1 MFKVGQK
8 VWCVIFGEGEVV
20 DIASRSDYIVG
31 VEFLTGAVEY
41 YTAEGFISVYS
52 NNRALYFS
60 PPIISAQTEPP
71 FVPTLVG
78 KKVLLRSD
86 KVDFMEIV
94 TVLDET
100 VDKIYTDSFG
110 HYWCKDAVT
119 VYEITPVAFKE

>member
-8 VWCVIFGEGEVV
+8 VWCVALGDGTVSSIMGEGSTYPVNV
-20 DIASRSDYIVG
+20 KFSVG
-31 VEFLTGAVEY
+31 REEY
-41 YTAEGFISVYS
+41 YTEDGKLSLYG
-52 NNRALYFS
+52 NRTLYFS
-60 PPIISAQTEPP
+60 PPVISAATEPP

-94 TVLDET
+94 TVFNET